1 MTLDFGLWTL
11 DSLRTLDSSAALL
24 LVFSLLLLAGC
35 GVQGEPLPPLLNLP
49 QPAEISAVQRG
60 DKALIDWVLP
70 ALTTEGQAVRID
82 KLGPVEVYRAIVP
95 GLRRQ
100 VGRGE
105 FESGAQRIA
114 ELPARESHYSAELK
128 PEGPPHTAA
137 FAIRVL
143 NDRGHAAGFSN
154 VVAIAV
160 VPPAAAPG
168 WLRATVTEEAI
179 LLEWPP
185 APGAASYHVYRSEQ
199 TPRPEQGAQA
209 PPPPLSLLAN
219 TDKAGYA
226 DPNFEFGHEYR
237 YLVRAVATR
246 DGFSGES
253 ADSTLAVVG
262 PQDVFPPGVPSGLVG
277 LVSEPTAPGQP
288 PAVELSWEPSTAR
301 GLAGYNVL
309 RSDAGAPPRR
319 LNTGLLVTP
328 AFRDTAVTPGV
339 SYFYSVSAV
348 DQKGN
353 QSTPCEPVRV
363 RP

>member
-1 MTLDFGLWTL
+1 LDFGLWTL
-11 DSLRTLDSSAALL
+11 ESLAVFPLL
-24 LVFSLLLLAGC
+24 FSLLALAGC

-60 DKALIDWVLP
+60 DKALIDWALP
-70 ALTTEGQAVRID
+70 ALTTEGQAVRAD
-82 KLGPVEVYRAIVP
+82 KLGPVEVYRAIIP
-95 GLRRQ
+95 GLRRE

-105 FESGAQRIA
+105 FESAAQRIA
-114 ELPARESHYSAELK
+114 ELPVRESHYAAELK

-137 FAIRVL
+137 FAIRLL
-143 NDRGHAAGFSN
+143 NDRGHNAGFSN

-160 VPPAAAPG
+160 VPPPAAPA
-168 WLRATVTEEAI
+168 WLRATATEEAI

-209 PPPPLSLLAN
+209 PPPLLLLGNA
-219 TDKAGYA
+219 DKAGYA
-226 DPNFEFGHEYR
+226 DPNFEFGQEYR

-253 ADSTLAVVG
+253 ADSPPAVVR

-277 LVSEPTAPGQP
+277 LVTEPTAPGQP
-288 PAVELSWEPSTAR
+288 LAVELSWEPSSAHD
-301 GLAGYNVL
+301 LAGYNVF

-319 LNTGLLVTP
+319 LNPGLLLAP
-328 AFRDTAVTPGV
+328 AFRDAAVQPGV
-339 SYFYSVSAV
+339 SYSYSVSAV

-353 QSTPCEPVRV
+353 QSARCEPVRV

>member
-1 MTLDFGLWTL
+1 M
-11 DSLRTLDSSAALL
+11 
-24 LVFSLLLLAGC
+24 
-35 GVQGEPLPPLLNLP
+35 QGEPLPPLLNLP
-49 QPAEISAVQRG
+49 QPAEITAAQRG
-60 DKALIDWVLP
+60 DKALIDWVPP

-82 KLGPVEVYRAIVP
+82 KLGSVEVYRAIVP

-114 ELPARESHYSAELK
+114 QLPARESHYSAELK
-128 PEGPPHTAA
+128 PDGPPHTAA
-137 FAIRVL
+137 FAIRLL
-143 NDRGHAAGFSN
+143 NARGHAAGFSN
-154 VVAIAV
+154 IVAIAV
-160 VPPAAAPG
+160 VPPPPAPA
-168 WLRATVTEEAI
+168 WLRARITEEAI

-185 APGAASYHVYRSEQ
+185 APGTASYHVYRSAQ
-199 TPRPEQGAQA
+199 APRPEQGAQA
-209 PPPPLSLLAN
+209 SSPLLLLGS

-253 ADSTLAVVG
+253 ADSPPAAVR
-262 PQDVFPPGVPSGLVG
+262 PEDVFPPGIPAGLVA
-277 LVSEPTAPGQP
+277 VVTEPTAPGQP
-288 PAVELSWEPSTAR
+288 LAVELSWEPSTAR
-301 GLAGYNVL
+301 DLAGYNVL

-319 LNTGLLVTP
+319 LNAGLLATP

-339 SYFYSVSAV
+339 SYSYSVSAV

-353 QSTPCEPVRV
+353 QSAPCEPVRV